1 MSFVLFTDSA
11 ANLSAQTVRE
21 KEIHV
26 LAMPF
31 SIGGEHFHGWENGQ
45 PFDSKAFFA
54 RLRAGENAKTSLL
67 NTETFLLAF
76 EPFLA
81 AGQDVLY
88 VGLSSG
94 ISGTFACARA
104 AAEELNAKYEAQ
116 VYPADTLSGSYGEG
130 LMVLKA
136 AELRENG
143 VSAAEAAEYVAA
155 NRQHLCHFLAVDD
168 LQFLRRGGRLP
179 AMSAAIGTVLHLKPL
194 LYFNSE
200 GKVGVAD
207 KIRGKQRL
215 LAEMVKRYGETAL
228 TPNGG
233 TLAIV
238 HGDAEADAEKLAAM
252 VRAAYGDA
260 EIILSPIETTTGTHA
275 GPGSLAL
282 LFWGR
287 ER

>member
-11 ANLSAQTVRE
+11 SNLSAQTAQE
-21 KEIHV
+21 KDIHV
-26 LAMPF
+26 LPMPF
-31 SIGGEHFHGWENGQ
+31 SIGEEQFHGWENGR
-45 PFDSKAFFA
+45 PFDSKTFFA

-67 NTETFLLAF
+67 NTEKFLSAF

-94 ISGTFACARA
+94 ISGTFACAAA
-104 AAEELNAKYEAQ
+104 AAEELNAKYEAKA
-116 VYPADTLSGSYGEG
+116 YAADTLSGAYGEG

-136 AELRENG
+136 AQLRDEG
-143 VSAAEAAEYVAA
+143 ASAAEAAEHVAA

-194 LYFNSE
+194 LYFDDA
-200 GKVGVAD
+200 GKVAVAG

-215 LAEMVKRYGETAL
+215 LAEMVKRYGEKAF
-228 TPNGG
+228 TPGGG
-233 TLAIV
+233 TAAIV

-252 VRAAYGDA
+252 VREAHPGV
-260 EIILSPIETTTGTHA
+260 ELIIAPIETTTGTHA